1 MAEMLY
7 EGKAKKVFATADPN
21 EVVIYYKDD
30 ATALN
35 GAKHGTIVDK
45 GIMNNT
51 ITSFFFDL
59 LGKNGIEHH
68 FIKKLSDREQ
78 LCKKVKIIPVE
89 VVARNIAAGSLAKR
103 MGVEEGYVL
112 HRPLVEFYYKSD
124 ELDDPMI
131 SPDYGVAFG
140 FATDEQIAK
149 LHEMALKINAVLKD
163 FLAERKVRLIDFKTE
178 YGVDSEGNIIL
189 ADEITPDTA
198 RLWDW
203 DTNEKLDKDRF
214 RRDMGGVEEAY
225 QEIIRRLTGEVK

>member
-1 MAEMLY
+1 MAELLY

-51 ITSFFFDL
+51 ITTFFFDL
-59 LGKNGIEHH
+59 LAKNGIPHH
-68 FIKKLSDREQ
+68 IIKKLSDREQ

-89 VVARNIAAGSLAKR
+89 VVCRNIAAGSLAKK

-140 FATDEQIAK
+140 IATDEQIATIR
-149 LHEMALKINAVLKD
+149 EMALKINAVLKD
-163 FLAERKVRLIDFKTE
+163 FLAQRKVRLIDFKTE
-178 YGVDSEGNIIL
+178 YGVDKDGNIIL
-189 ADEITPDTA
+189 ADEITPDCA

-225 QEIIRRLTGEVK
+225 HEIIRRLTGEGK

>member
-35 GAKHGTIVDK
+35 GAKKGTIVDK

-51 ITSFFFDL
+51 ITTFFFDL
-59 LGKNGIEHH
+59 LGKNGIPHH

-78 LCKKVKIIPVE
+78 LCKKVRIIPVE
-89 VVARNIAAGSLAKR
+89 CVTRNIAAGSLAKK

-112 HRPLVEFYYKSD
+112 HRPLVEFYYKND

-131 SPDYGVAFG
+131 SEDYGVSFG
-140 FATDEQIAK
+140 FATDEQIAEIK
-149 LHEMALKINAVLKD
+149 ELALKINAILKD

-178 YGVDSEGNIIL
+178 YGIDADGNIIL
-189 ADEITPDTA
+189 ADEITPDTS
-198 RLWDW
+198 RLWDRE
-203 DTNEKLDKDRF
+203 TNEKLDNDRY
-214 RRDMGGVEEAY
+214 RRFMGNVDVAYHEVIRCLTVEAN
-225 QEIIRRLTGEVK
+225 

>member
-1 MAEMLY
+1 MAELLY

-51 ITSFFFDL
+51 ITTFFFDL
-59 LGKNGIEHH
+59 LAKNGIPHH
-68 FIKKLSDREQ
+68 IIKKLSAREQ

-89 VVARNIAAGSLAKR
+89 VVCRNIAAGSLAKK

-131 SPDYGVAFG
+131 SP
-140 FATDEQIAK
+140 IR
-149 LHEMALKINAVLKD
+149 EMALKINAVLKD
-163 FLAERKVRLIDFKTE
+163 FLATRKVRLIDFKTE
-178 YGVDSEGNIIL
+178 YGVDKDGNIIL
-189 ADEITPDTA
+189 ADEITPDCA

-225 QEIIRRLTGEVK
+225 HEIIRRLTGEGK